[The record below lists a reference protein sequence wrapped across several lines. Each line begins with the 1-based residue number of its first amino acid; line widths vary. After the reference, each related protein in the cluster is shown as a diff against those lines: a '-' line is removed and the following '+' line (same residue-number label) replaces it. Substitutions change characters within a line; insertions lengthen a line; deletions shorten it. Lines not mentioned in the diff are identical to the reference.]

1 MSLAVSG
8 FMLKPGDDNA
18 RPEKSAAAEGPT
30 TIPEIEAAI
39 KRADDKERLVGLLV
53 APIAAAIGLLVT
65 AAQIAHDPKA
75 TFPNGQI
82 DHLHANPS
90 IYLEFGLIAM
100 VLALTMLAMA
110 WFRKRLI
117 LGIATALYGL
127 SIFNLHYW
135 GFGLP
140 FIMVG
145 VVVPGACLPAAGEAQ
160 GGQGRRPDG
169 LQPTDGPS
177 VSEQAVHASDCVHP
191 SAGTQAEARQGVGTG
206 LRRSSG
212 GQAAGRSRAPGDG
225 RRRMP
230 RSSPGSG
237 REGGPPRL
245 LIGRHAPPAGN
256 SPSEQGV
263 RISSH
268 AGNTDVTVPK
278 SPPSIVCGGKP
289 NNCPSCP

>member
-1 MSLAVSG
+1 MPDASDDDDDARASRPGRWQRMSLAVSG

-145 VVVPGACLPAAGEAQ
+145 VWYLVRAYRLQAKLKAAKAGDQTGYSSPMAPPSPSKRYTPPSAST
-160 GGQGRRPDG
+160 RRPAPKPKPGKG
-169 LQPTDGPS
+169 L
-177 VSEQAVHASDCVHP
+177 E
-191 SAGTQAEARQGVGTG
+191 
-206 LRRSSG
+206 
-212 GQAAGRSRAPGDG
+212 PG
-225 RRRMP
+225 
-230 RSSPGSG
+230 
-237 REGGPPRL
+237 
-245 LIGRHAPPAGN
+245 
-256 SPSEQGV
+256 
-263 RISSH
+263 
-268 AGNTDVTVPK
+268 
-278 SPPSIVCGGKP
+278 
-289 NNCPSCP
+289 